1 MTNSK
6 STQTPHEWFEK
17 PIDQTSLDP
26 ADVAEW
32 ISQFATALQAAAN
45 ETQTLE
51 AQFVIKEEQ
60 KNKNR
65 FRYAIAFI
73 SISTAWLIFV
83 GFIVLAHGWGL
94 WGFKLEST
102 VLNFLLGTTTLN
114 VLGPYFLIAKY
125 LFNGNDHN
133 KS

>member
-17 PIDQTSLDP
+17 PIDQTSIDP

-32 ISQFATALQAAAN
+32 ISQFATAN

-51 AQFVIKEEQ
+51 SQFVIKEEQ

-65 FRYAIAFI
+65 F
-73 SISTAWLIFV
+73 
-83 GFIVLAHGWGL
+83 
-94 WGFKLEST
+94 
-102 VLNFLLGTTTLN
+102 
-114 VLGPYFLIAKY
+114 
-125 LFNGNDHN
+125 
-133 KS
+133 